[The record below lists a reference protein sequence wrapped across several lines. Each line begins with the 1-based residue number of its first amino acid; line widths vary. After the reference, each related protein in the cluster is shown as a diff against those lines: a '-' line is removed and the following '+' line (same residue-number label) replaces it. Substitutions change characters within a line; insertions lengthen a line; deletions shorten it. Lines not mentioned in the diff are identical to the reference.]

1 LFAQSTLPPIR
12 RAKAMA
18 RKALK
23 ERIVTVPQVKEALDA
38 IGEEQLDQF
47 QRRSLDY
54 ATKFTKVDPDKVDL
68 IIKEF
73 VETFEVDKEEAVQ
86 IVNAMPES
94 IQEIRVFLAG
104 GRKIIETSKLEK
116 ILSFLDKYRKKE

>member
-1 LFAQSTLPPIR
+1 
-12 RAKAMA
+12 MA

-23 ERIVTVPQVKEALDA
+23 ERIVTVPQVKEALES
-38 IGEEQLDQF
+38 IGEEKLDQL

-54 ATKFTKVDPDKVDL
+54 ATKFTKTDSNK
-68 IIKEF
+68 I
-73 VETFEVDKEEAVQ
+73 ETFLTDLREKFELNEEEAVQ
-86 IVNAMPES
+86 IINAMPES

-116 ILSFLDKYRKKE
+116 ILAFLNKYRKKE

>member
-1 LFAQSTLPPIR
+1 L
-12 RAKAMA
+12 A

-23 ERIVTVPQVKEALDA
+23 ERTITVPQVKEALES
-38 IGEEQLDQF
+38 IGEGQLDQF

-54 ATKFTKVDPDKVDL
+54 ATKFAKVEPTAVDTL
-68 IIKEF
+68 LKKL
-73 VETFEVDKEEAVQ
+73 VDDFEVDEEEAVQ

-116 ILSFLDKYRKKE
+116 ILTLLNKYRKKE

>member
-1 LFAQSTLPPIR
+1 
-12 RAKAMA
+12 MA

-23 ERIVTVPQVKEALDA
+23 ERIITVPQVKEALES
-38 IGEEQLDQF
+38 IGEEKLDQL

-54 ATKFTKVDPDKVDL
+54 ATKFTKTDSNK
-68 IIKEF
+68 I
-73 VETFEVDKEEAVQ
+73 ETFLNDLREKFELNEEEAVQ
-86 IVNAMPES
+86 IINAMPES

-116 ILSFLDKYRKKE
+116 ILAFLNKYRKKE

>member
-1 LFAQSTLPPIR
+1 
-12 RAKAMA
+12 MA

-23 ERIVTVPQVKEALDA
+23 ERIVTVPQVKEALES
-38 IGEEQLDQF
+38 IGEEKLDQL

-54 ATKFTKVDPDKVDL
+54 ATKFTKTDFNK
-68 IIKEF
+68 I
-73 VETFEVDKEEAVQ
+73 ETFLNDLKENFELNEEEAVQ
-86 IVNAMPES
+86 IINAMPES

-116 ILSFLDKYRKKE
+116 ILAFLNKYRKKE